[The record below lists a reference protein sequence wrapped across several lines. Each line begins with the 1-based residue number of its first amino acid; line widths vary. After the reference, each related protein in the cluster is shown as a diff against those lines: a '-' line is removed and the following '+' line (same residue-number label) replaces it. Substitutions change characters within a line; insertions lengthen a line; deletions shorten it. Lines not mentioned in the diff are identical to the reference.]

1 MLGETSDMGEITA
14 IHIPPTSIQLLP
26 ETGSATS

>member
-1 MLGETSDMGEITA
+1 MGEITA

-26 ETGSATS
+26 ETGSAPS